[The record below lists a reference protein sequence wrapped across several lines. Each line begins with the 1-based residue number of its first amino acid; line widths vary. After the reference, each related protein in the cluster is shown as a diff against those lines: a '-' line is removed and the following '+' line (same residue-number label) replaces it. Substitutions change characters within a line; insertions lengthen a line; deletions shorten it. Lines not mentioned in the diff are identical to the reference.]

1 MLYNHL
7 LFVSLSILKDQTN
20 MRLKIQIY
28 NNFKELFLI
37 FSGH

>member
-20 MRLKIQIY
+20 LRKRQPRQMANYY
-28 NNFKELFLI
+28 NGKFK
-37 FSGH
+37 SK